1 MTSKDHFL
9 QTWMAEAKITINAL
23 KALPTDKLD
32 YRPHPKTRSAKEIVN
47 HIVPHTGEVIEAME
61 KGVLNY
67 VTNAS
72 FPTVQDAI
80 NAYETANAKLEKAVN
95 SVDEKTWDEKIVPM
109 MVAGNNVWECPM
121 RDMCWSFLLDTIHH
135 RGQLSTYYRPMGTR
149 NPSIYGPTAETMEEQ
164 TAVSSN

>member
-1 MTSKDHFL
+1 MTTKEYFL
-9 QTWMAEAKITINAL
+9 QTWLTEAKTTINAF

-32 YRPHPKTRSAKEIVN
+32 YRPHPKTRSAMEIVN
-47 HIVPHTGEVIEAME
+47 HLAPHTNEIL
-61 KGVLNY
+61 GVLETGTLNY

-72 FPTVQDAI
+72 FPTVEDAI
-80 NAYETANAKLEKAVN
+80 NAFETANAKLEKAVN

-109 MVAGNNVWECPM
+109 MIGENKVWECPM
-121 RDMCWSFLLDTIHH
+121 RDMCWSFLLDIIHH

-164 TAVSSN
+164 MAAASN